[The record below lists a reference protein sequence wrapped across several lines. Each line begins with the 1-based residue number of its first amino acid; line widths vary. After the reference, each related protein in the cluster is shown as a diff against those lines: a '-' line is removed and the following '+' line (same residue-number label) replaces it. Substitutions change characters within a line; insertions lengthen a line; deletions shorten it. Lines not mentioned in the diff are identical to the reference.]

1 MVIPIVLMFTD
12 VFLIYLSFWFVAHFK
27 LLSSTQGSSLWMLSS
42 IYTLCWLFS
51 NVVNLVYFIENLSS
65 YKAILRIFLGTVVLY
80 GVMLVFMLA
89 PGLYHSFLLK
99 SLLALYL
106 STSILVVS
114 VRLISYK
121 VYRIFQSLPSHR
133 KNTII
138 IGYNSKAKKL
148 YDCFNQHQ
156 KSSNRIIGI
165 FDESPPDDIDIMN
178 LFYLG
183 KLDQV
188 QEFCLKNKVQ
198 EIYVALNCD
207 NNSVFIEELTKFVD
221 KHFIYLGYIS
231 NADIID
237 PDYKVEAKVF
247 DNGRIPVISYRRIPL
262 RFVGN
267 LMVKR
272 VFDIIFSSIVLLIL
286 GTTVFPIIAIAIKL
300 TSKGPVFY
308 TQKRPGFNNKFFD
321 CYKFRT
327 MVVNSEEGKQTM
339 RNDRRITKIGLFL
352 RKTSLDEL
360 PQFFSVLKGDMSVVG
375 PRPNLIAQLNDYGRM
390 IEEYS
395 LRHTVV
401 PGITGYAQING
412 YRGATNHFD
421 DMQKRVEHDI
431 WYLQNWTLRVDLQII
446 TNTVLNI
453 FKGEKNAY

>member
-1 MVIPIVLMFTD
+1 
-12 VFLIYLSFWFVAHFK
+12 
-27 LLSSTQGSSLWMLSS
+27 
-42 IYTLCWLFS
+42 
-51 NVVNLVYFIENLSS
+51 
-65 YKAILRIFLGTVVLY
+65 
-80 GVMLVFMLA
+80 
-89 PGLYHSFLLK
+89 
-99 SLLALYL
+99 
-106 STSILVVS
+106 
-114 VRLISYK
+114 
-121 VYRIFQSLPSHR
+121 
-133 KNTII
+133 
-138 IGYNSKAKKL
+138 
-148 YDCFNQHQ
+148 
-156 KSSNRIIGI
+156 
-165 FDESPPDDIDIMN
+165 MN

-188 QEFCLKNKVQ
+188 QEFCLKNEVQ

-207 NNSVFIEELTKFVD
+207 KNEVFIEELTKFVD

-231 NADIID
+231 SADTID

-272 VFDIIFSSIVLLIL
+272 AFDIIFSSIVLLIL
-286 GTTVFPIIAIAIKL
+286 GTTLFPIVALAIKL

-327 MVVNSEEGKQTM
+327 MVENSDQDKQTM
-339 RNDRRITKIGLFL
+339 RNDRRITKIGLIL

-360 PQFFSVLKGDMSVVG
+360 PQFFNVLKGDMSVVG
-375 PRPNLIAQLNDYGRM
+375 PRPNLIAQLNYYGRM

-395 LRHTVV
+395 LRHAVV
-401 PGITGYAQING
+401 PGITGYAQVNG
-412 YRGATNHFD
+412 YRGATNHLD
-421 DMQKRVEHDI
+421 DMQKRIEHDI

-446 TNTVLNI
+446 GSTVLNI
-453 FKGEKNAY
+453 FKGEENAY